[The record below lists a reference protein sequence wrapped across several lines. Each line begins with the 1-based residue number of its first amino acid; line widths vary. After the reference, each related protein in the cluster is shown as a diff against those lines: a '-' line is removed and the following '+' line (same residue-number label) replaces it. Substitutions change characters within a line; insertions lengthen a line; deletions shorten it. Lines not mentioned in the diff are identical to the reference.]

1 METYGR
7 EFADDFQ
14 TWNLRFTL
22 DCRTEQKKA
31 RSEKPQPGRRATKTK
46 TDYMTSKMK
55 YLAATLGYQIIATS
69 IVPKASPSN
78 VLIGGLVP
86 VSPGFPIE
94 AFGNDGL

>member
-55 YLAATLGYQIIATS
+55 YLAATCGVS
-69 IVPKASPSN
+69 NHSDEHSPKASPSN

>member
-1 METYGR
+1 MDES
-7 EFADDFQ
+7 
-14 TWNLRFTL
+14 LRTIFR
-22 DCRTEQKKA
+22 CGIGASPWIAEQSQKKA

-55 YLAATLGYQIIATS
+55 YLEATLGYQIIATS

>member
-1 METYGR
+1 MDES
-7 EFADDFQ
+7 
-14 TWNLRFTL
+14 LRTIFRRGICASL
-22 DCRTEQKKA
+22 WIAEKSKKKA

-55 YLAATLGYQIIATS
+55 YLAATCGVS
-69 IVPKASPSN
+69 NHSDEHSPKASPSN

>member
-1 METYGR
+1 METYGL

-55 YLAATLGYQIIATS
+55 YLAATCGVS
-69 IVPKASPSN
+69 DHSEEHCPKGVTLECFNRGP
-78 VLIGGLVP
+78 VP